1 MLIQSPKWQ
10 LQRSFLS
17 FLLIIAL
24 ISVIIMSSVIPSHA
38 AGGAALLAAF
48 TESSVSVVA
57 AHPVAACI
65 LVTLAIGA
73 GVGAAS
79 DWSALESMAKS
90 MLDRVPE
97 SLLTVLDGL
106 SDIVLSGSFSISS
119 LIASGATEVLTF
131 LSDWIASSV
140 PASDIPFSFSS
151 KFHGSDN
158 IYTGTSTSYKYYWWN
173 LSDWGLEP
181 YFENFN
187 SYYSSSSLFS
197 RESKIFVGTDLQ
209 HILDITFHPTGDALS
224 WDADNFVLDFSSLS
238 STRFKYY
245 NPLVWECVPYGD
257 TYMFTLYA
265 QKLGAVIL
273 TGTLQVS
280 GGSNLDDD
288 LCRERYF
295 NFLSGF
301 SLNSCQSQTTYFPT
315 SDTGQALTEDQ
326 PLTIPQDVQSAV
338 GATAPDV
345 RVGEIVVDPPIAG
358 DSSGTIT
365 GQGGGTGVFEGV
377 GNWILNIPIL
387 GDILAALQSII
398 SQLQQLLSTDLP
410 EQLQSQIEA
419 FRDALVDKL
428 ALNQFTQSF
437 SAFQQMQTGYGT
449 APKITLNLH
458 ALANVAQQVGS
469 FSNSFPDE
477 ESVVIDF
484 SFLEDERFKFMDLTL
499 IDLIRA
505 LGSLAMVMSTALYCY
520 KKITSGDVIG

>member
-1 MLIQSPKWQ
+1 MFTQVSKRQ
-10 LQRSFLS
+10 LHRTLLS

-24 ISVIIMSSVIPSHA
+24 ISAMIMSSVIPSHA

-48 TESSVSVVA
+48 TESAVAVVA

-79 DWSALESMAKS
+79 NSYALEGLAQ
-90 MLDRVPE
+90 D
-97 SLLTVLDGL
+97 LLSKIPADILSVLDGL

-119 LIASGATEVLTF
+119 LISAGATDLVSWF
-131 LSDWIASSV
+131 LSWV
-140 PASDIPFSFSS
+140 
-151 KFHGSDN
+151 
-158 IYTGTSTSYKYYWWN
+158 
-173 LSDWGLEP
+173 
-181 YFENFN
+181 
-187 SYYSSSSLFS
+187 
-197 RESKIFVGTDLQ
+197 
-209 HILDITFHPTGDALS
+209 
-224 WDADNFVLDFSSLS
+224 SSLS
-238 STRFKYY
+238 PVDDSSIAFDTSSSVLISGTDYNADYPVDSTLWAPFFDFEGYY
-245 NPLVWECVPYGD
+245 YAPIVFRNSNHVAYTGYCTKSDVEP
-257 TYMFTLYA
+257 TYSNS
-265 QKLGAVIL
+265 VIF
-273 TGTLQVS
+273 
-280 GGSNLDDD
+280 GSRYNL
-288 LCRERYF
+288 EQW
-295 NFLSGF
+295 SGF
-301 SLNSCQSQTTYFPT
+301 LGGPYSISYKLFPGKSVLFTYTIGSHSVDYEFSWSVSNELGWPVDVFYRFTGQGLDIGSGSVFVDSTFFP
-315 SDTGQALTEDQ
+315 SSGSGQALTQDQ

-345 RVGEIVVDPPIAG
+345 RGSSEAGGGDVVVDPPISG
-358 DSSGTIT
+358 DTSGTIT
-365 GQGGGTGVFEGV
+365 GEGGGTGVFEGV

-398 SQLQQLLSTDLP
+398 SQLQQLLSADLP
-410 EQLQSQIEA
+410 EELQYQIEV

-437 SAFQQMQTGYGT
+437 AAFQQMQTGYGT

-458 ALANVAQQVGS
+458 ALANTAQQVGS
-469 FSNSFPDE
+469 FSNTFPDE